1 MLYEY
6 NGKIYVKPFSSKMVE
21 VEISKKEN
29 EYDVKPTK
37 RIVELTPEIKGKIV
51 EISLK
56 DAYAKT
62 RRVERKITD
71 TI

>member
-1 MLYEY
+1 MLYQY
-6 NGKIYVKPFSSKMVE
+6 NGKIYVKPFSNRLVE
-21 VEISKKEN
+21 VDISKEGN

-37 RIVELTPEIKGKIV
+37 RTVELTPEIKEKIV

-56 DAYAKT
+56 DAYVKT
-62 RRVERKITD
+62 RKIERKITD

>member
-1 MLYEY
+1 MLYQY
-6 NGKIYVKPFSSKMVE
+6 NGKIYVKPFSNKMVE
-21 VEISKKEN
+21 VEITKAEK

-37 RIVELTPEIKGKIV
+37 RIVELTPEIKDKIV

-56 DAYAKT
+56 DAYVKT
-62 RRVERKITD
+62 RKIERKITD

>member
-1 MLYEY
+1 MLYQY
-6 NGKIYVKPFSSKMVE
+6 NGKIYVKPFSNRLVE
-21 VEISKKEN
+21 VEISKKDN
-29 EYDVKPTK
+29 EYDAKATG
-37 RIVELTPEIKGKIV
+37 RIVELTPEIKEKIV

-62 RRVERKITD
+62 RKIERKITD